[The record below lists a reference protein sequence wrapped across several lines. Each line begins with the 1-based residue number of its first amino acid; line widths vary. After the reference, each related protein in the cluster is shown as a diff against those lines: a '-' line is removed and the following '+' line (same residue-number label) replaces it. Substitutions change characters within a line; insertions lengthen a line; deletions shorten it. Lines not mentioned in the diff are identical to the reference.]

1 MNLEATKDN
10 QLKVK
15 EIEFLTKENEYKSNL
30 NYMFLIVILLVL
42 IILYFIYYRY
52 KVKQK
57 QNLILEKIVEE
68 RTQELRVSNE
78 KIQNSLDKERE
89 INDLKSNIILNI
101 SHQFRTPLTAISS
114 YLEIIKLK
122 NSDHPELEKPID
134 NSLKATIELSKL
146 SDKELNHIFEPL
158 FVGKKHV
165 GLKSGNGFGLTIA
178 KSNIEL
184 LNGTLIIN
192 SQESQGTISTIIL

>member
-57 QNLILEKIVEE
+57 QNLILEKIAEE

-89 INDLKSNIILNI
+89 
-101 SHQFRTPLTAISS
+101 R
-114 YLEIIKLK
+114 
-122 NSDHPELEKPID
+122 
-134 NSLKATIELSKL
+134 
-146 SDKELNHIFEPL
+146 
-158 FVGKKHV
+158 
-165 GLKSGNGFGLTIA
+165 
-178 KSNIEL
+178 
-184 LNGTLIIN
+184 
-192 SQESQGTISTIIL
+192 